1 MKTKYVAAITVLVLF
16 GLAEPSSAGSNPW
29 FFPEHPR
36 NGAIGPGEMKFHGG
50 VGTNYPH
57 NQHSVIEEV
66 FIRYDFVFMLADG
79 SDGIYPAGEVVEVEI
94 PGNLNPDG
102 SKSSSFVISIPI
114 GSFRHASQAEI
125 RVPRGY

>member
-1 MKTKYVAAITVLVLF
+1 MNIKYIGAVAMLALF
-16 GLAEPSSAGSNPW
+16 GFAEPSSADGGDWGVPAGDTMRATVGLAHSG
-29 FFPEHPR
+29 
-36 NGAIGPGEMKFHGG
+36 NGYSIC
-50 VGTNYPH
+50 
-57 NQHSVIEEV
+57 
-66 FIRYDFVFMLADG
+66 YDFAFRLSEN